1 MFRKNSIEFSI
12 GLSYYFILLYKICLL
27 KFPHYLYLDPIVHL
41 DVVDQMFKCTGNY
54 FLLGALITVLLR
66 AERTLEDVF

>member
-1 MFRKNSIEFSI
+1 MFY
-12 GLSYYFILLYKICLL
+12 GYMICLL
-27 KFPHYLYLDPIVHL
+27 KFLYYLYLDPIVCL

-66 AERTLEDVF
+66 AERTLKDVF

>member
-1 MFRKNSIEFSI
+1 MFY
-12 GLSYYFILLYKICLL
+12 GHMICLL

-54 FLLGALITVLLR
+54 FFLGVLITVLLR
-66 AERTLEDVF
+66 VERTLEDVF